1 MCEPHTPVS
10 SPAAPYCSLLGGLL
24 RAGRPDVHNFRP
36 VNFYKSHKASG
47 GVHKFGTK
55 ILGMNRYIK
64 RSAAPD
70 GQTDEQHQEWL
81 LAHASEHFAKVGKT
95 DNQRKRLRLTADVS
109 AALEDDAGGSTFL
122 SSVFLFAPPLS
133 PFPSSV
139 PSSSSSA
146 MRAALR

>member
-1 MCEPHTPVS
+1 MPRISGIQIESFWDPNKACEPHTPVS
-10 SPAAPYCSLLGGLL
+10 SPAAPHCSLLGGLL

-81 LAHASEHFAKVGKT
+81 LARTSEQFANRHRTRTTHDSKNRRGLGAKSGFWAPCVLT
-95 DNQRKRLRLTADVS
+95 DFSQES
-109 AALEDDAGGSTFL
+109 AGSYGC
-122 SSVFLFAPPLS
+122 
-133 PFPSSV
+133 
-139 PSSSSSA
+139 
-146 MRAALR
+146 